1 MKIGI
6 IGGGV
11 MGCVLAYRLS
21 QKGYEVHLV
30 ESAHQL
36 GGLSTWFNYGDFIF
50 DKYYHVILKSDN
62 HLLDLIHTLQL
73 SSHLHWQ
80 ETKTGFLWKGR
91 YISMSNHWEFL
102 KFPALNLF
110 QKFRL
115 GAGIIWNNSVSNPR
129 QLDGYTA
136 QAWLT
141 KIFGKSVYDTIW
153 DPLLESKFGILKNE
167 IPGTII
173 WSTMRRYASTR
184 SKGDGKE
191 WMGHLKGG
199 GLKVLLEKLAGE
211 ISKKNGQFHLNTKVE
226 SIGYD
231 DQRNVRVQCA
241 DKTLIFDRVISTV
254 PSTLLEN
261 TTWKTALRKSL
272 LVILGTTAV
281 VAPWSYTVS
290 KHVGKFVLLS
300 VNSADALAGGLNS
313 YLIKTG
319 YQLIE
324 APNGRLTWVGPGMWT
339 TNDDYLTPEE
349 EKLPPVQRNDLLFKR
364 VMEWVQ
370 THPKDALYLETAKL
384 ANLWGFYPI
393 FLELE
398 ERLIFGNIPIVIMF
412 VLAMC
417 ALWKWR
423 HEYRL
428 TSRLWTV
435 LIFVCFVALASC
447 GSWRYRSPADSAM
460 IALAVMFVYYKLT
473 GDSLDLRFDGRA
485 V

>member
-1 MKIGI
+1 MAN
-6 IGGGV
+6 
-11 MGCVLAYRLS
+11 MMDYRLRS
-21 QKGYEVHLV
+21 KDLLYCLLLYAITYLVSLIILFYFLPPLFVSTLDVDEGY
-30 ESAHQL
+30 
-36 GGLSTWFNYGDFIF
+36 
-50 DKYYHVILKSDN
+50 YYHQANSIVDGTYVLNYYRPIGFAAILAGALYLAKSSLIGAKLILMAIAAFRAPLIYIFMKRLTGN
-62 HLLDLIHTLQL
+62 WWVSLFSGLILAVWPTTTYLAASFYSESVSPTLFLIFINLLPFGESRGVFWRWI
-73 SSHLHWQ
+73 
-80 ETKTGFLWKGR
+80 
-91 YISMSNHWEFL
+91 
-102 KFPALNLF
+102 A
-110 QKFRL
+110 
-115 GAGIIWNNSVSNPR
+115 AGIV
-129 QLDGYTA
+129 L
-136 QAWLT
+136 
-141 KIFGKSVYDTIW
+141 
-153 DPLLESKFGILKNE
+153 GIL
-167 IPGTII
+167 IMVHP
-173 WSTMRRYASTR
+173 S
-184 SKGDGKE
+184 
-191 WMGHLKGG
+191 
-199 GLKVLLEKLAGE
+199 
-211 ISKKNGQFHLNTKVE
+211 F
-226 SIGYD
+226 
-231 DQRNVRVQCA
+231 
-241 DKTLIFDRVISTV
+241 LIFIPFLLIIV
-254 PSTLLEN
+254 LLEN

-272 LVILGTTAV
+272 LVILGTAAV

-349 EKLPPVQRNDLLFKR
+349 EKLPPVERNDLLFKR